1 MKKKELKAKKPAKKP
16 VKQKQKQKQSQNVK
30 INLTTSG
37 PSGFQ
42 GPSNNTLYIPAPV
55 HQAPINIHIPNQF
68 NNKEGE
74 NLPIKNL
81 VGTITQHNQ
90 EKEMEREAHS
100 IPIQER
106 EIEQPPTQQH
116 NQEIQTQVG
125 GNNQPINQVENNN
138 QTTRKMTD
146 EQKAFNLAER
156 NKNIDTQYEIYV
168 RLTGLKNEI
177 AKNRKQF
184 KSLNQINKE
193 IERLQ

>member
-16 VKQKQKQKQSQNVK
+16 VKQKQKQSQNVK

-42 GPSNNTLYIPAPV
+42 GPSNNTLYIPAPI
-55 HQAPINIHIPNQF
+55 QPAPINIHIPNQF
-68 NNKEGE
+68 LNKEGE
-74 NLPIKNL
+74 NLPVRNL

-100 IPIQER
+100 IPI
-106 EIEQPPTQQH
+106 
-116 NQEIQTQVG
+116 QEIQTQVG